1 MVICPVCARKSAPD
15 QPEQPLVDHNGG
27 LGCAMGHHFD
37 RAKQGYVN
45 LLVGKNPHP
54 GDTPAMVLARCRV
67 HEAGVFD
74 LVHEWLEDNSR
85 GGIVDLGAGPGEYLA
100 TATHADWRIA
110 LDSSTAALKVCA
122 KQPGVWAYGG
132 DLMRPLP
139 LASSTADTVWSIF
152 APRPFA
158 EISRILK
165 PGGRLLTVIPLSE
178 HLKELRERIPSMLG
192 VKADKTSQVIQ
203 AAHDTGLHHLS
214 SDRLVTTKPL
224 DPETATD
231 LIAMGPTAFHVCV
244 DDLRAGV
251 GEEPMLVTVAVEVL
265 VFAKPSI
272 STDQTHNLAP

>member
-1 MVICPVCARKSAPD
+1 MVICPVCARKGAPD

-67 HEAGVFD
+67 HKAGVFGM
-74 LVHEWLEDNSR
+74 VHEWLEEKSR

-122 KQPGVWAYGG
+122 KQPGVHAYGG

-139 LASSTADTVWSIF
+139 FAASIADTVWSVF
-152 APRPFA
+152 APRPFG
-158 EISRILK
+158 EIHRILK
-165 PGGRLLTVIPLSE
+165 PGGRLLVVMPLSE
-178 HLKELRERIPSMLG
+178 HLHELRSRIPTMLG
-192 VKADKTSQVIQ
+192 VQADKTSQVIQ
-203 AAHDTGLHHLS
+203 AAQAAGLRHES
-214 SDRLVTTKPL
+214 SDRLESTSRW
-224 DPETATD
+224 DPAIATD
-231 LIAMGPTAFHVCV
+231 LVAMGPTAFHMSVEEM
-244 DDLRAGV
+244 RAGI
-251 GEEPMLVTVAVEVL
+251 GEEPLPVTVAVEAL
-265 VFAKPSI
+265 IFTKPS
-272 STDQTHNLAP
+272 TPTQPPTATC

>member
-1 MVICPVCARKSAPD
+1 MVICPVCARKGAPD
-15 QPEQPLVDHNGG
+15 QPEQPLVDRNGG
-27 LGCAMGHHFD
+27 LGCAVGHHFD

-67 HEAGVFD
+67 HKAGVFD
-74 LVHEWLEDNSR
+74 SVHEWLEDNSR

-122 KQPGVWAYGG
+122 KQPGIQAYGG

-139 LASSTADTVWSIF
+139 FASSIADTVWSVF

-158 EISRILK
+158 EIHRILK
-165 PGGRLLTVIPLSE
+165 PGGRLLVVMPRAD
-178 HLKELRERIPSMLG
+178 HLHELRSRIPAMLG
-192 VKADKTSQVIQ
+192 VQADKTSQVIQ
-203 AAHDTGLHHLS
+203 AAQAAGLRHAS
-214 SDRLVTTKPL
+214 SDRLESTSQL

-231 LIAMGPTAFHVCV
+231 LIAMGPTAFHMGVE
-244 DDLRAGV
+244 DMRTGV
-251 GEEPMLVTVAVEVL
+251 GEEPLPVTVAVEAL
-265 VFAKPSI
+265 VFLKPSAP
-272 STDQTHNLAP
+272 TELATGSA